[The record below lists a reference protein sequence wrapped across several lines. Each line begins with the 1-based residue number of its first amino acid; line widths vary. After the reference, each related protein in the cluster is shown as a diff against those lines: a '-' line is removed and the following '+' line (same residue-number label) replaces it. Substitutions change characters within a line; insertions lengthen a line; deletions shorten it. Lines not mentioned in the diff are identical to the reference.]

1 MPFPRRG
8 RIGLCSSS
16 SAVRRREESERRDFF
31 ENQTLSP
38 LLRLLLPSLL
48 VSPRLLAAAPAAAAS
63 SSSSLGRHQSTAW
76 PRQRLISDRSLLLSG
91 QQRKAKLLSSPRSST
106 MASSPPSPFSA
117 VDKTPPSAPSNQTVS
132 VCADPATGAKELG
145 RLVRS
150 AAARATGER
159 EEGRSDPEGDGGEG
173 DDEKACAPSHDGSKW
188 HAFWADER
196 LVPGDS
202 PESNA
207 GGAKAF
213 LEKVKGGV

>member
-1 MPFPRRG
+1 
-8 RIGLCSSS
+8 
-16 SAVRRREESERRDFF
+16 
-31 ENQTLSP
+31 
-38 LLRLLLPSLL
+38 
-48 VSPRLLAAAPAAAAS
+48 
-63 SSSSLGRHQSTAW
+63 
-76 PRQRLISDRSLLLSG
+76 
-91 QQRKAKLLSSPRSST
+91 

-150 AAARATGER
+150 AAARAIAEKGSFTLVLSG
-159 EEGRSDPEGDGGEG
+159 GSLVDALASSLDEGDGGEG